1 MARLR
6 RISRDE
12 HGASVVE
19 FAFAA
24 PVVLAMI
31 MGILQIGTMFFA
43 NAGLK
48 QAVESGARYATLYPN
63 PTDVQ
68 IIAKVSSN
76 RYGLIAS
83 RITGPSVSHGT
94 TGGAKYVEVTMA
106 YAVPLDFVFFQT
118 DPITLSHTRRAYQ
131 P

>member
-1 MARLR
+1 MARLH
-6 RISRDE
+6 RILGDKN
-12 HGASVVE
+12 GASMVE

-31 MGILQIGTMFFA
+31 IGILQIGTMFFA

-48 QAVESGARYATLYPN
+48 QAVETGARYATLYPN
-63 PTDVQ
+63 PTDAQ
-68 IIAKVSSN
+68 IIAKVSSS

-83 RITGPSVSHGT
+83 RITGPSIGHGT

-106 YAVPLDFVFFQT
+106 YAVPLNFVFFQT
-118 DPITLSHTRRAYQ
+118 SPITLSHTRRAYQ

>member
-1 MARLR
+1 M
-6 RISRDE
+6 
-12 HGASVVE
+12 VE

-24 PVVLAMI
+24 PVLLAMI
-31 MGILQIGTMFFA
+31 IVILQIGTMFFA

-63 PTDVQ
+63 PTDAQ
-68 IIAKVSSN
+68 IIAKVSSS

-83 RITGPSVSHGT
+83 RITGPSVNHGT
-94 TGGAKYVEVTMA
+94 TGGARYVEVTMA
-106 YAVPLDFVFFQT
+106 YAVPLNLLFFET
-118 DPITLSHTRRAYQ
+118 SPVTLSHTRRAYQ